1 MHPFF
6 QQQLAQ
12 QRMEELR
19 REAVRTSY
27 IANNKTPTR
36 SNTHTRPSVLSYL
49 LLGLRVPAE
58 KQGDFLSY
66 RLQGSFRTTMRL
78 VCMLSLALGL
88 LIGSALDS
96 KFGVFPAVVL
106 SGMMVVVVGVPILMR
121 SAGALKAYVVRR
133 S

>member
-27 IANNKTPTR
+27 IANDKTRTR
-36 SNTHTRPSVLSYL
+36 SNTRTRVLSYL
-49 LLGLRVPAE
+49 LDLGVPGE

-66 RLQGSFRTTMRL
+66 RLQGRFRATMRL
-78 VCMLSLALGL
+78 VCMLFLALGL

-106 SGMMVVVVGVPILMR
+106 SGMMVVVVEVPILMR

>member
-1 MHPFF
+1 MHPFL

-19 REAVRTSY
+19 REAVCSSY
-27 IANNKTPTR
+27 IVNDETPTR
-36 SNTHTRPSVLSYL
+36 SNTCTRVLSYL
-49 LLGLRVPAE
+49 LLGLCGPGE
-58 KQGDFLSY
+58 KQGDFLPY
-66 RLQGSFRTTMRL
+66 RLQGRFRATMRL
-78 VCMLSLALGL
+78 VCMISVALGL
-88 LIGSALDS
+88 LVGNALDS

-121 SAGALKAYVVRR
+121 SVGMLKGYVVRR

>member
-27 IANNKTPTR
+27 IANDKTRTR
-36 SNTHTRPSVLSYL
+36 SNTRTRVLSYL
-49 LLGLRVPAE
+49 LDLGVPGE

-66 RLQGSFRTTMRL
+66 RLQGRFRATMRL

>member
-27 IANNKTPTR
+27 IANSKTPTR
-36 SNTHTRPSVLSYL
+36 SNTRTRILSYL
-49 LLGLRVPAE
+49 LLDLRVPGE

-66 RLQGSFRTTMRL
+66 RLQGRFRTTMRL

>member
-36 SNTHTRPSVLSYL
+36 SNTRTRILSYL
-49 LLGLRVPAE
+49 LQDLRVPGE

-66 RLQGSFRTTMRL
+66 RLQGRFGATMRL

>member
-1 MHPFF
+1 MHPFL

-19 REAVRTSY
+19 REAVCTSY
-27 IANNKTPTR
+27 IANSKTRIR
-36 SNTHTRPSVLSYL
+36 SNTRTLLSYL
-49 LLGLRVPAE
+49 LLGLRVPGE
-58 KQGDFLSY
+58 KQGDFLPY
-66 RLQGSFRTTMRL
+66 RLQGRFRATMRL
-78 VCMLSLALGL
+78 VCMISLALGL
-88 LIGSALDS
+88 LVGTALDS

-121 SAGALKAYVVRR
+121 SVGMLKGYVVRR